1 MILQTEVQE
10 HSLQETRVEKAD
22 FSQSVTS
29 RGTCCHVSISI
40 ANFSKF
46 QNLVGKWFKL
56 PSMTRFQG
64 VFRQGALYVKKI
76 PKFIRTVLMA
86 ENITFDSDKLP

>member
-1 MILQTEVQE
+1 
-10 HSLQETRVEKAD
+10 
-22 FSQSVTS
+22 
-29 RGTCCHVSISI
+29 
-40 ANFSKF
+40 
-46 QNLVGKWFKL
+46 
-56 PSMTRFQG
+56 MTRFQG